1 MTATT
6 NGTPTDDWTLVV
18 SATGTGT
25 VSISCDDY
33 DLHVVNHTSGSTP
46 PAATLK
52 GHTVK
57 IGTTEPIG
65 VKNGDHIWHRIKPT
79 KDIGSPD
86 HSPQVVTTVQY

>member
-25 VSISCDDY
+25 LSISSDDY
-33 DLHVVNHTSGSTP
+33 DLHVVTHTSGSTP

-57 IGTTEPIG
+57 IGNVLPIG
-65 VKNGDHIWHRIKPT
+65 LKNGDHIWQRIRPT
-79 KDIGSPD
+79 ADVGKAD
-86 HSPQVVTTVQY
+86 HTPTVATTVQY